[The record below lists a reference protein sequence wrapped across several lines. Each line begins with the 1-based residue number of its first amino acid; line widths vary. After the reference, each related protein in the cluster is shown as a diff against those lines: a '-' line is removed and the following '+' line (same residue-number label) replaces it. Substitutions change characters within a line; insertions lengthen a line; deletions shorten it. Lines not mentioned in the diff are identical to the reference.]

1 MSATIK
7 DIAREAGVSV
17 SAVSLV
23 LNNRPCRITQD
34 KKELI
39 RETAQRLNYAPN
51 QAARSLVTKKT
62 RTLALILPDIEN
74 PFFSSLAKRIED
86 CCQRDGYLLLIAS
99 SNDQFSSDCALLR
112 EITSHGVDG
121 LFLIVSN
128 ESYQENTRLLEA
140 LSRLP
145 FPYIQ
150 VDRVYDNLVCDKVLF
165 DNEQGARIAT
175 RHLLENGH
183 TRIAYVAN
191 TSANNGRARLA
202 GYRAALE
209 EDGLPF
215 DPALV
220 AEGDYRFDSGYRAA
234 KALLKTDATA
244 AFVSNDMMAL
254 GFLKYLYSQGLRVPK
269 DFSLVSYDN
278 SLSPFALGVE
288 LTSVAQDAQRLGEEA
303 CRLLTGRIKNK
314 SAPPRTV
321 CLEPELILRSSVK
334 RLREH

>member
-39 RETAQRLNYAPN
+39 RETARRLNYAPN

-99 SNDQFSSDCALLR
+99 SNDRYHSDCALLH

-175 RHLLENGH
+175 NHLLESGH

-191 TSANNGRARLA
+191 TRANNGRARLA

-209 EDGLPF
+209 EAGRPF

-220 AEGDYRFDSGYRAA
+220 AEGDYRFDSGYHAA
-234 KALLKTDATA
+234 EALLKTDATA

-254 GFLKYLYSQGLRVPK
+254 GFLKYLYGQKLRVPE

-303 CRLLTGRIKNK
+303 CRLLIGRIKGK
-314 SAPPRTV
+314 SAPPHTV